1 MTRIIAGYAGGRK
14 LKVPA
19 AGTRPT
25 SDRAR
30 EGLFSALQ
38 ARFGFDE
45 ARVLD
50 LYAGSGAL
58 GLEAA
63 SRGAAHVDVVDNSAA
78 AVAIMRENIAVIP
91 EASVRV
97 HQADAPEFVSQL
109 AAQCEQSVK
118 SAQCEQPVQSVAAG
132 SSTSVEG
139 STEAA
144 ALLYDLVLADPPY
157 AVDDETIQTLLQTL
171 RPLLRDGAGVVV
183 ERSSDSPETQWPAG
197 YEPTGQKLK
206 RRTYGAARMDMA
218 RYVGSE

>member
-78 AVAIMRENIAVIP
+78 AVAIMRENTAVIP

-97 HQADAPEFVSQL
+97 HQADAPEFVTSLASSATSATSAL
-109 AAQCEQSVK
+109 AAEPSGDSPET
-118 SAQCEQPVQSVAAG
+118 SAP
-132 SSTSVEG
+132 
-139 STEAA
+139 
-144 ALLYDLVLADPPY
+144 LYDLVLADPPY

-171 RPLLRDGAGVVV
+171 RPLLRYGAGVVV
-183 ERSSDSPETQWPAG
+183 ERSSDSPETQWPEG

-218 RYVGSE
+218 RYVGTE